1 MDHRLA
7 AFDLR
12 ARSKLTQVLF
22 FKFASSSTSLR
33 YSAGKATIYEAAL
46 REQRV
51 AITARLAAYR
61 SAYVG
66 QVKFPPLAPAVRA
79 VGRARAKSVAIS
91 SR

>member
-1 MDHRLA
+1 MT
-7 AFDLR
+7 
-12 ARSKLTQVLF
+12 KLTQVLF

-33 YSAGKATIYEAAL
+33 YSAGRATIYEATL

-66 QVKFPPLAPAVRA
+66 QVKFPPPPARA
-79 VGRARAKSVAIS
+79 VARARAKSVAIS
-91 SR
+91 SL